1 MQKKSNM
8 NTPIVDVLEQY
19 KHSDLSRLHM
29 PGHKGGSDT
38 FKTMP
43 GWLSDVYAYDITEVK
58 GADDL
63 YNPSGI
69 IQESEKNA
77 SEIFGTDT
85 FYVTEGSSQAIK
97 AMIWL
102 AKRYWEK
109 SYPAQAEGEI
119 GPEYQP
125 YLFVIGKFHKAL
137 LHAAEL
143 LNISLVKIEEDVLS
157 ANEIINKMYDNFVEE
172 VNPIG
177 VYVTYPDY
185 FGRVSDLAALKRE
198 LLPLNIPLLV
208 DGAHSAY
215 FKFLDGDKSPEY
227 LHPVDCLSDISCTS
241 AHKTL
246 PALTGAAYIHINESF
261 SEVMHEAKY
270 ALGMFGSSS
279 PSYLIMASL
288 DAFNAE
294 AEYFKES
301 LEAFCN
307 KADILKNEISE
318 MGFNVSK
325 SDPLRIVVR
334 ADDRFSGNDFA
345 ACLRE
350 QKCEPECCDEGY
362 VVMMLTPYNSDE
374 DLIRIKESFLSLKT
388 LGAVNSGN
396 DESGYNCLRNFY

>member
-1 MQKKSNM
+1 M
-8 NTPIVDVLEQY
+8 NTPIVDFLEQY
-19 KHSDLSRLHM
+19 KNSGTGRLHM
-29 PGHKGGSDT
+29 PGHKGAGSFGT
-38 FKTMP
+38 IP
-43 GWLSDVYAYDITEVK
+43 GWLADTFAYDITEVK

-69 IQESEKNA
+69 IMESEKNA
-77 SEIFGTDT
+77 SGLFGCNT

-109 SYPAQAEGEI
+109 SYPASAEGEI

-143 LNISLVKIEEDVLS
+143 LDVSLVKIEEDDLS

-215 FKFLDGDKSPEY
+215 FKFLNADKYPEY
-227 LHPVDCLSDISCTS
+227 LHPADCFADISCTS

-246 PALTGAAYIHINESF
+246 PTLTGAAYLHINESF

-294 AEYFKES
+294 AENFKNA
-301 LEAFCN
+301 LGLFCD
-307 KADILKNEISE
+307 KTDALKKEISE

-334 ADDRFSGNDFA
+334 ADDKYNGNDFA
-345 ACLRE
+345 ATLRGC
-350 QKCEPECCDEGY
+350 KCEPECCDDGY

>member
-1 MQKKSNM
+1 MQKSNM
-8 NTPIVDVLEQY
+8 NTPIVDFLEQY
-19 KHSDLSRLHM
+19 KNSGTGRFHM
-29 PGHKGGSDT
+29 PGHKGTGS
-38 FKTMP
+38 FGNIP
-43 GWLSDVYAYDITEVK
+43 GWLADTFAYDITEVK

-69 IQESEKNA
+69 IRESEKNA
-77 SEIFGTDT
+77 SGIFGCDT

-109 SYPAQAEGEI
+109 SYPASAEGEI

-143 LNISLVKIEEDVLS
+143 LNISLVKIEEDDLS
-157 ANEIINKMYDNFVEE
+157 ANEIIIKMYDNFVEE

-198 LLPLNIPLLV
+198 LFPLNIPLLV

-215 FKFLDGDKSPEY
+215 FKFLDTEKYPEY
-227 LHPVDCLSDISCTS
+227 LHPVDLFADMSCTS

-246 PALTGAAYIHINESF
+246 PTLTGAAYLHINESF
-261 SEVMHEAKY
+261 SDVIPDAKY
-270 ALGMFGSSS
+270 ALDMFGSSS

-294 AEYFKES
+294 AEAFKEALDS
-301 LEAFCN
+301 FCD
-307 KADILKNEISE
+307 KVIILKKEISDLE
-318 MGFNVSK
+318 FNVSE

-334 ADDRFSGNDFA
+334 NDAKYTGNDMA
-345 ACLRE
+345 ASLRAC
-350 QKCEPECCDEGY
+350 KCEPECCDEGY

-374 DLIRIKESFLSLKT
+374 DLARIKEAFMNLKNSLR
-388 LGAVNSGN
+388 A
-396 DESGYNCLRNFY
+396 ESDSPETGYNCLRNFF

>member
-1 MQKKSNM
+1 M
-8 NTPIVDVLEQY
+8 NTPIVDFLEQY
-19 KHSDLSRLHM
+19 KNSGTGRLHM
-29 PGHKGGSDT
+29 PGHKGAGSFGT
-38 FKTMP
+38 IP
-43 GWLSDVYAYDITEVK
+43 GWLADTFAYDITEVK

-69 IQESEKNA
+69 IMESEKNA
-77 SEIFGTDT
+77 SGIFGCDT
-85 FYVTEGSSQAIK
+85 FYGTEGSSQAIK
-97 AMIWL
+97 AMVWL

-109 SYPAQAEGEI
+109 SYPAPAEGEI
-119 GPEYQP
+119 GPEYQS

-143 LNISLVKIEEDVLS
+143 LNVSLVKIEEDDLS

-215 FKFLDGDKSPEY
+215 FKFLDAEKYPEY
-227 LHPVDCLSDISCTS
+227 LHPADCFADMSCTS

-246 PALTGAAYIHINESF
+246 PTLTGAAYLHINESF

-294 AEYFKES
+294 AECFKNA
-301 LEAFCN
+301 LALFCD
-307 KADILKNEISE
+307 KTDALKKEISE

-334 ADDRFSGNDFA
+334 ADDTYNGNDFA
-345 ACLRE
+345 ATLRGC
-350 QKCEPECCDEGY
+350 KCEPECCDDGY

>member
-1 MQKKSNM
+1 
-8 NTPIVDVLEQY
+8 
-19 KHSDLSRLHM
+19 M
-29 PGHKGGSDT
+29 PGHKGTGS
-38 FKTMP
+38 FGNIP
-43 GWLSDVYAYDITEVK
+43 GWLADTFAYDITEVK

-69 IQESEKNA
+69 IRESEKNA
-77 SEIFGTDT
+77 SGIFGCDT

-109 SYPAQAEGEI
+109 SYPASAEGEI

-143 LNISLVKIEEDVLS
+143 LNISLVKIEEDDLS
-157 ANEIINKMYDNFVEE
+157 ANEIIIKMYDNFVEE

-198 LLPLNIPLLV
+198 LFPLNIPLLV

-215 FKFLDGDKSPEY
+215 FKFLDTEKYPEY
-227 LHPVDCLSDISCTS
+227 LHPVDLFADMSCTS

-246 PALTGAAYIHINESF
+246 PTLTGAAYLHINESF
-261 SEVMHEAKY
+261 SDVIPDAKY
-270 ALGMFGSSS
+270 ALDMFGSSS

-294 AEYFKES
+294 AEAFKEALDS
-301 LEAFCN
+301 FCD
-307 KADILKNEISE
+307 KVIILKKEISDLE
-318 MGFNVSK
+318 FNVSE

-334 ADDRFSGNDFA
+334 NDAKYTGNDMA
-345 ACLRE
+345 TSLRAC
-350 QKCEPECCDEGY
+350 KCEPECCDEGY

-374 DLIRIKESFLSLKT
+374 DLARIKEAFMNLKNSLR
-388 LGAVNSGN
+388 A
-396 DESGYNCLRNFY
+396 ESDSPETGYNCLRNFF

>member
-1 MQKKSNM
+1 
-8 NTPIVDVLEQY
+8 
-19 KHSDLSRLHM
+19 M
-29 PGHKGGSDT
+29 PGHKGTGS
-38 FKTMP
+38 FGNIP
-43 GWLSDVYAYDITEVK
+43 GWLADTFAYDITEVK

-69 IQESEKNA
+69 IRESEKNA
-77 SEIFGTDT
+77 SGIFGCDT

-109 SYPAQAEGEI
+109 SYPASAEGEI

-143 LNISLVKIEEDVLS
+143 LNISLVKIEEDDLS

-198 LLPLNIPLLV
+198 LFPLNIPLLV

-215 FKFLDGDKSPEY
+215 FKFLDTEKYPEY
-227 LHPVDCLSDISCTS
+227 LHPVDLFADMSCTS

-246 PALTGAAYIHINESF
+246 PTLTGAAYLHINESF
-261 SEVMHEAKY
+261 SDVIPDTKY
-270 ALGMFGSSS
+270 ALDMFGSSS

-294 AEYFKES
+294 AEAFKEALDS
-301 LEAFCN
+301 FCD
-307 KADILKNEISE
+307 KVIILKKEISDL
-318 MGFNVSK
+318 GFNVSE

-334 ADDRFSGNDFA
+334 NDAKYTGNDMA
-345 ACLRE
+345 TSLRAC
-350 QKCEPECCDEGY
+350 KCEPECCDEGY

-374 DLIRIKESFLSLKT
+374 DLARIKEAFMNLKNSLR
-388 LGAVNSGN
+388 A
-396 DESGYNCLRNFY
+396 ESDSPETGYNCLRNFF